1 MFFSENDKYLIEEN
15 YRNGGDG
22 YLRLIV
28 ANCSFVVPFKYVED
42 AKSVKDAIRVFEKD
56 LFDFEKEEVEKY
68 KKHKEQV
75 KTIIYDDR
83 VYVVPFV
90 NRRDAIA
97 PKKVAE
103 RTTEKAIA
111 KYNMI
116 INVHRKLKKRRMKIG
131 FCSFSSKDAKRYV
144 ELANKANEIVFFNQA
159 SEGMMEVAK
168 FLGKVGDDGI
178 KKFNVTASKLQKQI
192 KKKIAKIEFRKI
204 KRFVTNN
211 YKIGVL
217 MLTLGVGGV
226 TTHRFINEN
235 KDNFDLIKKA
245 KYGTD
250 IQITPSNSKQKSKS
264 EINVLSVKD
273 NVSDRKYVTFM
284 GVELRDDYSNIALIN
299 NMRDDVTVLMTA
311 VEGFTDVVYDD
322 GTGVKTTGIG
332 LTYRLD
338 EFGNEYFITK
348 NDKLSEQDV
357 VLNKWRFIEKN
368 LLPVISSID
377 RECSK
382 EELMT
387 LLGAGFCWGANG
399 LKKSNFFNSVKC
411 GEDIEEQT
419 RKLTGYRKPV
429 GLLKRGYLLA
439 CVLNKK
445 WTIEDIRDMPVY
457 YIENKGYVGCSIY
470 NVDFSDILPCEK
482 DAKGNF
488 IKDEYGHKIPKIDSD
503 GYCGYYL
510 ERSGAILNKINHVS
524 MSEDDATFIKVG
536 DLLSIESYEKLK
548 DDIALS
554 DMHRDILTSSNN
566 EEDENVLKINRFL
579 RERV

>member
-1 MFFSENDKYLIEEN
+1 MVFSENDKYLIEEN

-22 YLRLIV
+22 CLRLVI
-28 ANCSFVVPFKYVED
+28 ANASFVVPFKYVEN
-42 AKSVKDAIRVFEKD
+42 AKNVKDAIRVFEKD
-56 LFDFEKEEVEKY
+56 LFDFEIEEVKKY
-68 KKHKEQV
+68 KKYKEQV

-90 NRRDAIA
+90 NRRDAIT

-144 ELANKANEIVFFNQA
+144 ELVNKANEIVFFNKA
-159 SEGMMEVAK
+159 SEGMIEVAR
-168 FLGKVGDDGI
+168 FLGKVGNDGI
-178 KKFNVTASKLQKQI
+178 KKFNVTASKLQKKI
-192 KKKIAKIEFRKI
+192 KKKIMRMEFREI
-204 KRFVTNN
+204 KKFVTDN

-217 MLTLGVGGV
+217 MVALGVGGSI
-226 TTHRFINEN
+226 THRLID
-235 KDNFDLIKKA
+235 DNFNLTKKS
-245 KYGTD
+245 KYRTD
-250 IQITPSNSKQKSKS
+250 IQISPQNNNKKSKS
-264 EINVLSVKD
+264 KVNVLGVKD
-273 NVSDRKYVTFM
+273 KVSDRKYVTFM
-284 GVELRDDYSNIALIN
+284 GDELRDDCCNIALIN
-299 NMRDDVTVLMTA
+299 SMRDDVTILMTA
-311 VEGFTDVVYDD
+311 IEGFSDVVYDD

-332 LTYRLD
+332 LTYRVD
-338 EFGNEYFITK
+338 ENGNEYPITK
-348 NDKLSEQDV
+348 NDRLSEQDV
-357 VLNKWRFIEKN
+357 ILNKWRFIEKN
-368 LLPVISSID
+368 LFPVIASID

-399 LKKSNFFNSVKC
+399 LEKSKFFDSVKR
-411 GEDIEEQT
+411 GQDIKEQT
-419 RKLTGYRKPV
+419 RKLTGYRKPI

-445 WTIEDIRDMPVY
+445 WTIDDIRDMPVY

-470 NVDFSDILPCEK
+470 NIDFSDILPCVK

-488 IKDEYGHKIPKIDSD
+488 IKDEYGHKVPQIDSD
-503 GYCGYYL
+503 GYCCYYL
-510 ERSGAILNKINHVS
+510 DRSGAVLNKINH
-524 MSEDDATFIKVG
+524 MTMMGDEAIFIKAG
-536 DLLSIESYEKLK
+536 ELLSVESYEQLK

-554 DMHRDILTSSNN
+554 DMHRDILNSSNN
-566 EEDENVLKINRFL
+566 KNGENVLKIDIFL